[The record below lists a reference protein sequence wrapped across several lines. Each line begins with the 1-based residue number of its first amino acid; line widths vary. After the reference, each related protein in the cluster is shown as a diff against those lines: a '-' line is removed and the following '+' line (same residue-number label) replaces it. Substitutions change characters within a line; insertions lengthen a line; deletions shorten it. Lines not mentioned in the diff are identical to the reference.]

1 MDSRFPR
8 SPTVRLSSDY
18 FFLDPSRSTFE
29 KFLKTFSKLFYL
41 LRTCLIPPQ
50 YHPKP
55 APSLTPRRL
64 RLCRVMCASGTRPSP
79 TELASE
85 NTLVRVQSSAPSP
98 EDPFWGPFSCL
109 SRGEVRVL
117 YTMFPLKGAA
127 DLVTRFWNGFTGYP
141 HAENSSLP
149 HSPVHC
155 MGTLCVRKC
164 ISPAEPG
171 RSTGGAFCFGGGTGL
186 GHLDNRPSSHLS
198 TVLCV
203 LGQFLIHPHQFGHVS
218 EPKIQ
223 RVPEAVPL
231 QNWSVIFLTV
241 FRNSNSLV

>member
-1 MDSRFPR
+1 MGS
-8 SPTVRLSSDY
+8 
-18 FFLDPSRSTFE
+18 FFLSIAWGSTCA
-29 KFLKTFSKLFYL
+29 LHHLS
-41 LRTCLIPPQ
+41 PQ
-50 YHPKP
+50 
-55 APSLTPRRL
+55 
-64 RLCRVMCASGTRPSP
+64 SGSGFGH
-79 TELASE
+79 A
-85 NTLVRVQSSAPSP
+85 
-98 EDPFWGPFSCL
+98 
-109 SRGEVRVL
+109 
-117 YTMFPLKGAA
+117 
-127 DLVTRFWNGFTGYP
+127 FWNGFTGYP

-186 GHLDNRPSSHLS
+186 GHLGNRPSSHLS